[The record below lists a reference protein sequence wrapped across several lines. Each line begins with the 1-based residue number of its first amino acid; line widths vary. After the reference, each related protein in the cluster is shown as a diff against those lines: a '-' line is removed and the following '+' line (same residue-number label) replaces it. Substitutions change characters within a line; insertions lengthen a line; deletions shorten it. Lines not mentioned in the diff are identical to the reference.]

1 LYLCKNFLNQYKMKR
16 LFALLVVA
24 GMCFVACGP
33 SAEEKAKE
41 EKRIADSIETARLEA
56 EKIAAE
62 EEVARLEAEKA
73 AAEEEAAKA
82 AAEEE
87 AKTKKTT
94 TAPKQ
99 TTKSE
104 EPVKVEPAKPAE
116 TPAKKDRSG
125 VKQTN

>member
-1 LYLCKNFLNQYKMKR
+1 MKR

-33 SAEEKAKE
+33 SDEEKAKE
-41 EKRIADSIETARLEA
+41 EKRIADSIKTARLEA

-73 AAEEEAAKA
+73 AAEAEA
-82 AAEEE
+82 E

-99 TTKSE
+99 TTTQAAKE
-104 EPVKVEPAKPAE
+104 EPAKPAE
-116 TPAKKDRSG
+116 EPKKQKTGSLSG
-125 VKQTN
+125 ATRN